1 MTLEEMRQVAV
12 KFRDERD
19 WKQFHSPKELAIQVV
34 LEATELLE
42 LMQWKNGAELA
53 AVLEDRKQDVADE
66 LADVL
71 HGVVLIADEMGI
83 DLGQAFVEKMKK
95 NERKYP
101 IEKARGSS
109 RKYTEY
115 EK

>member
-1 MTLEEMRQVAV
+1 MTLQEMQKIAT

-42 LMQWKNGAELA
+42 LMQWKNGADLSA
-53 AVLEDRKQDVADE
+53 HLEQRKQDAADE
-66 LADVL
+66 LADIL

-83 DLGQAFVEKMKK
+83 DLSRAFTEKMKK

-101 IEKARGSS
+101 IEKARGNSK
-109 RKYTEY
+109 KYTEY